1 MEGTPREYACAAVM
15 CECERVL
22 YSLNT
27 TVFACIHF
35 GLCIWSEYTYSY
47 LRSVYSPS
55 RNTNQRIP
63 RSPNAPSETKVETP
77 YTQLSPQ
84 AFLNSVT
91 DYWHRYLST
100 PTISSVTETEILH
113 LMQQHTAILDL
124 RPM

>member
-1 MEGTPREYACAAVM
+1 MGGARGGDPAGVCAAVM

-55 RNTNQRIP
+55 RVATALYKARQAVSSSERDHC
-63 RSPNAPSETKVETP
+63 RSAT
-77 YTQLSPQ
+77 
-84 AFLNSVT
+84 
-91 DYWHRYLST
+91 
-100 PTISSVTETEILH
+100 
-113 LMQQHTAILDL
+113 
-124 RPM
+124 